1 MPHNLHSAAATIPA
15 TSWGIFRVPLISVHR
30 LATICEK
37 TWRKKYETW
46 LAAYESKLKTT
57 RDSSDRSMS
66 VESNVTEV
74 VLARGDTLRV
84 VSDLKVTIACASV
97 GILRPQNLDNSIPR
111 TWDTTATPLPEA
123 AQAIVAGHREDSI
136 HGTLQAGRSLG
147 SMKVILGIWVI
158 MPGWANNTQIPIDQK
173 RSRLNKAD
181 LNTTLDGYSQ
191 DRSGS

>member
-1 MPHNLHSAAATIPA
+1 MVFATSHSHDENPRTSRLSYKRRSNKVMDFQVIQVLSSKCSEAMLHLMPHNLHSAAATIPA

-74 VLARGDTLRV
+74 VLARGDTLV
-84 VSDLKVTIACASV
+84 
-97 GILRPQNLDNSIPR
+97 N
-111 TWDTTATPLPEA
+111 
-123 AQAIVAGHREDSI
+123 
-136 HGTLQAGRSLG
+136 
-147 SMKVILGIWVI
+147 
-158 MPGWANNTQIPIDQK
+158 
-173 RSRLNKAD
+173 
-181 LNTTLDGYSQ
+181 
-191 DRSGS
+191 